1 MKKMEPKQKNVG
13 FMGKGS
19 NIFSETANL
28 TEAKMYSCVIFYSS
42 HWCGNQDRW
51 HYERLKS
58 FFLLCVHSFA
68 SMCPSV
74 GHACLNVAANTRNF
88 TEEMFVI
95 CPGHNEF
102 GG

>member
-1 MKKMEPKQKNVG
+1 MEPKQKNVG

-74 GHACLNVAANTRNF
+74 GHACLNVAAKTRNF